1 MPTPQRRH
9 PDQEGDDMS
18 LEDELAAQRRRAWEK
33 RSPEERKVRARAVQ
47 EVDEA
52 GIPAGALAVGERVA
66 SFTLPDALG
75 REVAIAEL
83 LEAGPVVISFYR
95 GGWCPYCNLELR
107 AIQEKLPE
115 LQDLGAT
122 LVAISPELPDRSLS
136 TVEKNELSFPVLSD
150 AGNRVAREFK
160 LVHRIAPEVVAYQL
174 GNGNDVAAFNGAD
187 VAEVPLPA
195 TYVVNQAGMVEY
207 AFVSA
212 DYTRRSDPDEV
223 IAAVRKLSR

>member
-1 MPTPQRRH
+1 
-9 PDQEGDDMS
+9 MS
-18 LEDELAAQRRRAWEK
+18 LEEELAAQRRRAWDK
-33 RSPEERKVRARAVQ
+33 RGPEERKIRARAVD

-52 GIPAGALAVGERVA
+52 GIPAGALAMGERVP

-75 REVAIAEL
+75 RPVSILEL
-83 LEAGPVVISFYR
+83 LDTGPVVISFYR

-107 AIQEKLPE
+107 AMQAKLPE
-115 LQDLGAT
+115 LRELDAT

-160 LVHRIAPEVVAYQL
+160 LVHRIDPAVVAYQL

-195 TYVVNQAGMVEY
+195 TYVVNHTGVVEY

>member
-1 MPTPQRRH
+1 
-9 PDQEGDDMS
+9 MS
-18 LEDELAAQRRRAWEK
+18 LEEQLAAQRRRAWDA
-33 RSPEERKVRARAVQ
+33 RSPEERKVRARAVE

-52 GIPAGALAVGERVA
+52 GIPAGALAVGDRIP
-66 SFTLPDALG
+66 SCTLPDASG
-75 REVAIAEL
+75 RQVSISAL
-83 LEAGPVVISFYR
+83 LESGPVVISFYR

-107 AIQEKLPE
+107 ALQGKLSE
-115 LQDLGAT
+115 LRALGVS

-150 AGNRVAREFK
+150 VGNRVAREFG
-160 LVHRIAPEVVAYQL
+160 LVHPIAPEVVAYQL

-195 TYVVNQAGMVEY
+195 TYVVDQAGKIAY

-212 DYTRRSDPDEV
+212 DYTRRGDPDEV
-223 IAAVRKLSR
+223 VAAARARVVSDG

>member
-1 MPTPQRRH
+1 
-9 PDQEGDDMS
+9 MS
-18 LEDELAAQRRRAWEK
+18 LEEELAAQRHRAWEA
-33 RSPEERKVRARAVQ
+33 RSPEERKARARAVE

-52 GIPAGALAVGERVA
+52 GIPAGALAVGDSVPPF
-66 SFTLPDALG
+66 SLPDALG
-75 REVAIAEL
+75 RQVSVSDL
-83 LEAGPVVISFYR
+83 LDAGPVVISFYR

-107 AIQEKLPE
+107 AMQEKLPE
-115 LQDLGAT
+115 LQELGAT

-136 TVEKNELSFPVLSD
+136 TVERNELSFPVLSD
-150 AGNRVAREFK
+150 VGNRVAREFK
-160 LVHRIAPEVVAYQL
+160 LVHRIAPAVVAYQL

-195 TYVVNQAGMVEY
+195 TYVVNQAGVVEY

-223 IAAVRKLSR
+223 AAAVRKLSSGSW

>member
-1 MPTPQRRH
+1 
-9 PDQEGDDMS
+9 
-18 LEDELAAQRRRAWEK
+18 L
-33 RSPEERKVRARAVQ
+33 
-47 EVDEA
+47 
-52 GIPAGALAVGERVA
+52 
-66 SFTLPDALG
+66 
-75 REVAIAEL
+75 
-83 LEAGPVVISFYR
+83 
-95 GGWCPYCNLELR
+95 CPYCNLELR
-107 AIQEKLPE
+107 AMQEKLPE

-160 LVHRIAPEVVAYQL
+160 LVHRIASEVVAYQL

-195 TYVVNQAGMVEY
+195 TYVVNQAGVVEY